1 MYNIDLKEYHLR
13 DMDESEIKINGVKV
27 TRPHFHSFSGCVRQH
42 HAVLTFTEG
51 NYENIL
57 IGRNGGHKTIYRIT
71 PDKTCEKIG
80 EGDIQPVDDERFII
94 IDSTLIH
101 IKTKIRYKSHV
112 NSRDISYLGD
122 NIFNLD
128 NLDNTILKWTGT
140 SFKTVKE
147 KSESDINTSK
157 ESWAGQ
163 EFEKPTDDLRIIEE
177 YDMLVNEI
185 VNMHPYINSKEVAKE
200 YLNGDFESPVPSTD
214 MRNHMR
220 KELEKDDFERIKKIK
235 EGPEKPSGW

>member
-1 MYNIDLKEYHLR
+1 MYSDKFQEYHLR

-27 TRPHFHSFSGCVRQH
+27 TRPYFHSFPGCVRQH
-42 HAVLTFTEG
+42 HSVLTFTDK
-51 NYENIL
+51 YENIL
-57 IGRNGGHKTIYRIT
+57 IGMNGSHKTIYRIT
-71 PDKTCEKIG
+71 PDKKCEKIG
-80 EGDIQPVDDERFII
+80 EGNPQPLDDERFII
-94 IDSTLIH
+94 VGSRLIH
-101 IKTKIRYKSHV
+101 IKTKIRYNGPV
-112 NSRDISYLGD
+112 NSQDISYLGD

-128 NLDNTILKWTGT
+128 NLNNTILKWTGT

-163 EFEKPTDDLRIIEE
+163 EFEKPTDDLRIIAE

-185 VNMHPYINSKEVAKE
+185 VNTHPYINSKEVAKE
-200 YLNGDFESPVPSTD
+200 YLNGYFESPVPSID

-235 EGPEKPSGW
+235 EGPEKPYGW